1 MDSGLD
7 FATLEL
13 STQTS
18 EPYVPAWPLGDG
30 IDGDAE
36 CSAMAIMKREGGV
49 LLVLPGAFLPPEVVD
64 QGNSG
69 FEGAVFGPSLRCEVP
84 GNILDG
90 GSVHPTSSIMSVLVV
105 DCLPE
110 VTSRLR
116 SFAAD
121 EEIYSGFDDESPF
134 ALPAL
139 DALLPAVKRWLA
151 EVPDLGAFYTPTRWS
166 LRRRTSSIPRQD
178 TCGGVAKVLP
188 ADCNAFRAT
197 DHDGKSPSTCGASS
211 LAQSLAM
218 PRSATLGAWQNLWAL
233 LQGLLRLRPM
243 VFWLSCKIIALP
255 IFRL

>member
-18 EPYVPAWPLGDG
+18 EPYVPAWPLWDG

-151 EVPDLGAFYTPTRWS
+151 EVPDLGAFYTPNEMEFAEEDELNTPPRH
-166 LRRRTSSIPRQD
+166 LRRRCQ
-178 TCGGVAKVLP
+178 G
-188 ADCNAFRAT
+188 
-197 DHDGKSPSTCGASS
+197 SPSRLQCF
-211 LAQSLAM
+211 QSD
-218 PRSATLGAWQNLWAL
+218 
-233 LQGLLRLRPM
+233 RP
-243 VFWLSCKIIALP
+243 
-255 IFRL
+255 